1 MQQLHKAFSYLKSFK
16 LPPKVREI
24 MISLRM
30 NRPASLLMMLW
41 PMLWGFFT
49 ANGGTIFALIPA
61 IALIIAMRGASLLY
75 EDLSNKNIELN
86 PDPYAPTEEAPQPSV
101 LALFALSIATVALAH
116 AIGTEVLLMVILW
129 GVLVVGYPYLYKV
142 TWFPQFYAGLIFGG
156 LPVLIG
162 QAIGGEMTPSAI
174 VLFAVGFFWVT
185 GIETLRADI
194 KVAQDSRA
202 DLKSIILMLGEYR
215 IPFMSGCF
223 ILTQIL
229 LILTG
234 IVKDANGLYYAA
246 LMLAQGILSHAYY
259 GIQLEEKQT
268 ARLTFRRTALA
279 GLIATLGFVLGM

>member
-1 MQQLHKAFSYLKSFK
+1 MEQISDILQKVQQFK
-16 LPPKVREI
+16 VPPKVKELA
-24 MISLRM
+24 ISLRM

-49 ANGGTIFALIPA
+49 ANGGSVFALIPA
-61 IALIIAMRGASLLY
+61 VALIIAMRGASLLY

-86 PDPYAPTEEAPQPSV
+86 PDPYAPSEEAPQPSI
-101 LALFALSIATVALAH
+101 LALMCLSVATIALAY
-116 AIGTEVLLMVILW
+116 AIGGEVLTMVVLW
-129 GVLVVGYPYLYKV
+129 GILVVCYPYLYKI
-142 TWFPQFYAGLIFGG
+142 TWFPQFYAGVIFGG

-162 QAIGGEMTPSAI
+162 QAVGGDMNPSAL
-174 VLFAVGFFWVT
+174 VLFFVGFFWVT

-223 ILTQIL
+223 SLTQVL
-229 LILTG
+229 LIITG
-234 IVKDANGLYYAA
+234 MVKDANGLYYAS

-279 GLIATLGFVLGM
+279 GLIATVGFMLGI